1 MPAMEAAEAWIRY
14 AMHHQ
19 VKGFQ
24 FNLRLLPLKNKT
36 PVMDLD
42 ELLLSS
48 PKLECMRLGLSNAE
62 VRLPRTVVFTSLK
75 DLTLEFV
82 ELAAGSGH
90 LLSRLLSSVCCPSLQ
105 KLRMMCVNL
114 CRAGTKELVLDTGE
128 LLELSM
134 EAVEGMELLELRTP
148 KLLYLEID

>member
-1 MPAMEAAEAWIRY
+1 MEAAEAWIRY

-24 FNLRLLPLKNKT
+24 FNLRLLPLDNKT

-75 DLTLEFV
+75 DLTLDSM
-82 ELAAGSGH
+82 ELVAGSGH
-90 LLSRLLSSVCCPSLQ
+90 LLARLLSSSCC
-105 KLRMMCVNL
+105 RNL
-114 CRAGTKELVLDTGE
+114 
-128 LLELSM
+128 
-134 EAVEGMELLELRTP
+134 
-148 KLLYLEID
+148 